1 MAASASKQTGLDGLC
16 HRTRGGMRVT
26 IPGRHDEFLDIQL
39 AWIALFNKRCTGRRN
54 HVPVWDV
61 KPKT

>member
-1 MAASASKQTGLDGLC
+1 
-16 HRTRGGMRVT
+16 MRVT